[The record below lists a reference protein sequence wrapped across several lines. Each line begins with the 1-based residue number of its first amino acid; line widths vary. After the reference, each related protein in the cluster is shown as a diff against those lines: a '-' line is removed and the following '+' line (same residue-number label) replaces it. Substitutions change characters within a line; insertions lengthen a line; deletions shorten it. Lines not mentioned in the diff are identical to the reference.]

1 MASSTLIAEL
11 DQEIARVEAE
21 LNTLQS
27 AREMLV
33 KTDEVE
39 LVAVSSKNPASQ
51 VSLGTVKRGRGRPSK
66 SETEPVKRGRP
77 RKTQTQGNGGG
88 SLRSN
93 IINLLEQDDASV
105 KEIADHLGTSVNYVY
120 NVRRTLSDKPAK
132 QTRTSRTAK
141 RNVRVAE
148 AKQER
153 KAKRNGSNPNKA
165 DEIKSLV
172 EQGMTAKEIAEELD
186 CSLNYVYLIKRN
198 M

>member
-21 LNTLQS
+21 LNALQS

-33 KTDEVE
+33 KTDDGEVAE
-39 LVAVSSKNPASQ
+39 SEPV
-51 VSLGTVKRGRGRPSK
+51 TTTKRGRGRPSK

-105 KEIADHLGTSVNYVY
+105 KEIADKLGTSVNYVY

-132 QTRTSRTAK
+132 QTRTAK

-153 KAKRNGSNPNKA
+153 KAKRNGSNPTKA
-165 DEIKSLV
+165 DEIRSLV
-172 EQGMTAKEIAEELD
+172 EQGMTAKEIAEELE
-186 CSLNYVYLIKRN
+186 CSPNYVYLIKRN